1 MRKIIS
7 IAFLYLRT
15 TYTSIG
21 TLLFTIAMPIIF
33 TFVLALTMK
42 GMAGEPTPEAW
53 QLLIANEDK
62 SNLSA
67 SLIMHLEENP
77 ILDVEIAEKNSTL
90 ADVES
95 GDALALLLIP
105 SGFETNAF
113 QHDATDLTLY
123 QSADSIARAQI
134 LEEAV
139 KSASAEIG
147 GSLAIA
153 DLSLRVAE
161 EIALINKSDEDGKQD
176 YKEEAFEAA
185 QSAWQT
191 DEIINLQFTEATR
204 LENGDDIPVGATQ
217 SSPGMLVM
225 YALFFSFGGGA
236 TLLVERDEGTLRRLL
251 VMPLSKSAIMGGK
264 LLGIY
269 LGALIQMTIM
279 ILFGIL
285 AFDLQW
291 GQSPVGLIMMLLSYG
306 FASTAL
312 GIMVAALSKSVA
324 QANAAG
330 TIVVMALASLGGAWW
345 PIEIVPIWMQ
355 NLALMLPTGWAMHGF
370 QDLLLRGLGLEA
382 ILPTAAILLRVV
394 QF

>member
-191 DEIINLQFTEATR
+191 DEIINLQ
-204 LENGDDIPVGATQ
+204 L
-217 SSPGMLVM
+217 
-225 YALFFSFGGGA
+225 
-236 TLLVERDEGTLRRLL
+236 
-251 VMPLSKSAIMGGK
+251 
-264 LLGIY
+264 
-269 LGALIQMTIM
+269 
-279 ILFGIL
+279 
-285 AFDLQW
+285 
-291 GQSPVGLIMMLLSYG
+291 
-306 FASTAL
+306 
-312 GIMVAALSKSVA
+312 
-324 QANAAG
+324 
-330 TIVVMALASLGGAWW
+330 
-345 PIEIVPIWMQ
+345 
-355 NLALMLPTGWAMHGF
+355 
-370 QDLLLRGLGLEA
+370 
-382 ILPTAAILLRVV
+382 
-394 QF
+394 